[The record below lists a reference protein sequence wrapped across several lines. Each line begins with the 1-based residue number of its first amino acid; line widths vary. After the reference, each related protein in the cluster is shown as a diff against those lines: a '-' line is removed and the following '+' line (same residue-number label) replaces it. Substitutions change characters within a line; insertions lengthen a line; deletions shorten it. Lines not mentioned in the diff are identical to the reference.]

1 MLNVCRIDIER
12 LIQLDRVYLP
22 EHEKSTPNMAY
33 SFRYRIIPARQS
45 IYIMT
50 RVVVYEHV

>member
-1 MLNVCRIDIER
+1 MLNVCRIDIEI